1 MHTEEAMEED
11 GEKRREPKLDAEDEE
26 LEEEGGDEEG
36 MEEVRKT
43 KNPMGTGRRTVRCY
57 PDSSRILLPDL
68 MASAFSYPLSH
79 FISNLCILLCQE
91 HED

>member
-57 PDSSRILLPDL
+57 PDSSHILLPDL
-68 MASAFSYPLSH
+68 TASAFSYPLSH

-91 HED
+91 YED